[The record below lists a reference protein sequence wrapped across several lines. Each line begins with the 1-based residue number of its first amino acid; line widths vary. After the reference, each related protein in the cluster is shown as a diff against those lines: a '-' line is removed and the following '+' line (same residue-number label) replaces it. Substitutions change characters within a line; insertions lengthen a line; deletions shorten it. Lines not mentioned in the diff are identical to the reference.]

1 MIMMPFLNCYIWQK
15 CYFFGLENEKNVQNA
30 LQLWRSMLVLAV
42 RKGRESSQSQNEN
55 RKDDDNYSN
64 NYK

>member
-1 MIMMPFLNCYIWQK
+1 MKKI
-15 CYFFGLENEKNVQNA
+15 VQNA

>member
-1 MIMMPFLNCYIWQK
+1 MSRYAILP
-15 CYFFGLENEKNVQNA
+15 
-30 LQLWRSMLVLAV
+30 VLT
-42 RKGRESSQSQNEN
+42 GRESSQSQNEN